1 MASPTSQSSGLI
13 STAGLLLYIGKN
25 IINGLVATPGCT
37 ITVYDNA
44 VGTATGNVIAQLIN
58 PGTNSADLMF
68 NIGCR
73 CDNGVS
79 VVTSGGNGGIVY
91 FGGN

>member
-1 MASPTSQSSGLI
+1 MANPTSQSSGLI
-13 STAGLLLYIGKN
+13 TTAGLLLYTGKN
-25 IINGLVATPGCT
+25 IINGLLATPGNT

-44 VGTATGNVIAQLIN
+44 AGTATGNVIAQVIN
-58 PGTNSADLMF
+58 AGTSSQDLMF
-68 NIGCR
+68 NIGVR

-79 VVTSGGNGGIVY
+79 VVSTAGNGGIVY